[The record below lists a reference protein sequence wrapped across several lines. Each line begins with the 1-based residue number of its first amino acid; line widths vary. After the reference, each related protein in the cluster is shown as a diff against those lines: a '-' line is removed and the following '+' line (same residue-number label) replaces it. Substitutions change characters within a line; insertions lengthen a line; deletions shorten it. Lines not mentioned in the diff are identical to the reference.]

1 MRQAILDRDP
11 ILFLGGLLSSP
22 NKHLRNGACIAIGT
36 ILKACRETN
45 RLEITN
51 QLGNVLKYDLVTPLL
66 DLAHSYTRTD
76 PELRMNAAWA
86 VSYIPDD
93 IIRAY
98 YGGEGGPDDIAL
110 PAAVY
115 EPRTVDVLRV
125 QRGDPTLTSL
135 QPFRSPI
142 PILGGGANISN
153 AGGGGG
159 MWEDVPLLRGGF
171 REVTEY
177 LKDINGSPI
186 GMLHVLGPRVWRD
199 DLMEDAHQAFGRLVA
214 ALGRNEGG
222 RVVQRIAF
230 VGLNWGA
237 LPDDD
242 VQQLLGEVLA
252 LHPTR
257 ENLMFI
263 DDEGVIPVRCLSF
276 LTSSLPVA
284 RRATPLQS
292 LQILTPGLELES
304 SRAIAEMIRR
314 NVALT
319 ELRVRPD
326 LDYLDSD
333 NGRLVFEAA
342 TLNTNLQI
350 LRLHVDTIQDNTLDH
365 VGASSSLRTLDIH
378 SEQIPSQG
386 SVVNFARDLRNNTTL
401 TSLLVNGPP
410 DTPLEDLVRL
420 FRPIEEALETCNFTL
435 TQVNVGGAWHQ
446 QKNVVNLLLR
456 NHRLQQVLEHLE
468 PRNYL
473 DFPACLWPRLFGMVS
488 AVPTLLY
495 RSLRPGNVDALY
507 RHLGGRG
514 G

>member
-11 ILFLGGLLSSP
+11 LLFLGGLLISA

-36 ILKACRETN
+36 ILRACRETD
-45 RLEITN
+45 RLDKTD
-51 QLGNVLKYDLVTPLL
+51 QLGKMFEHKLIHPLRSS
-66 DLAHSYTRTD
+66 AATD
-76 PELRMNAAWA
+76 PDPEVCMNAAWA
-86 VSYIPDD
+86 VSYIPDY
-93 IIRAY
+93 IIQALD
-98 YGGEGGPDDIAL
+98 GDEGDPDDIAL
-110 PAAVY
+110 SAAVY
-115 EPRTVDVLRV
+115 EPRTVDILRVLRD
-125 QRGDPTLTSL
+125 DPTLTSL

-142 PILGGGANISN
+142 PILGGASSSN
-153 AGGGGG
+153 AGGGGR
-159 MWEDVPLLRGGF
+159 WEEVPLLRGGF

-177 LKDINGSPI
+177 LEVNGGSPI

-214 ALGRNEGG
+214 ALGRKEGG
-222 RVVQRIAF
+222 RVVQRISF
-230 VGLNWGA
+230 VGMEWGA
-237 LPDDD
+237 LPNDHA
-242 VQQLLGEVLA
+242 QLLFREVLA
-252 LHPTR
+252 LHPTL

-263 DDEGVIPVRCLSF
+263 DDEGVIPVRCLNF

-284 RRATPLQS
+284 RSATPLQS
-292 LQILTPGLELES
+292 LQILTPGLDLES

-350 LRLHVDTIQDNTLDH
+350 LRLYVDTIQDNTLDH

-378 SEQIPSQG
+378 SEQVPSQG
-386 SVVNFARDLRNNTTL
+386 SVVNFARDLRINTTL
-401 TSLLVNGPP
+401 TFLRLDSLP
-410 DTPLEDLVRL
+410 DTPLEDLVSL
-420 FRPIEEALETCNFTL
+420 FRPIEDALETYNFTL
-435 TQVNVGGAWHQ
+435 TEVVVGSGWHEHENVAP
-446 QKNVVNLLLR
+446 LLLR
-456 NHRLQQVLEHLE
+456 NRRLQQVLEHLE

-473 DFPACLWPRLFGMVS
+473 DFPDVLWPRLFGMVS
-488 AVPTLLY
+488 AIPTLLY

-507 RHLGGRG
+507 RHLGGRPG